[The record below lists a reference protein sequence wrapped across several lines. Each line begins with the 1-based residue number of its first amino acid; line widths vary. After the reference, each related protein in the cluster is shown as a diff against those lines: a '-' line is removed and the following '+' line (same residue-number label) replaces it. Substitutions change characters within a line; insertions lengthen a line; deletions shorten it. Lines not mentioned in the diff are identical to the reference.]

1 MRTLK
6 FTLAIVSGAIMFTS
20 CKDEQK
26 EMAQKKIDNYSNYVD
41 SINNIA
47 ANEASANWD
56 AIERN
61 YESRKAEANNAIA
74 SIKDNSDLQKSIN
87 DATAEYDEFK
97 AEVAAENERM
107 RTEKLT
113 MMRQSLLGKE
123 YVDDNM
129 QFAWVNKDNILNVYQ
144 NFVDTVEK
152 NKDSYSR
159 EEWDEIKMVYEAI
172 DTRKNTVENEGLS
185 SSDNRKIAGLKLKFA
200 PMYTVNRMGAKSD
213 ENQEAKE

>member
-97 AEVAAENERM
+97 AEVVAENERM

-200 PMYTVNRMGAKSD
+200 PMYTVNRMGAKSE

>member
-97 AEVAAENERM
+97 AEVVAENERM

>member
-26 EMAQKKIDNYSNYVD
+26 EMAQQKIDNYSNYVD
-41 SINNIA
+41 SISDVA
-47 ANEASANWD
+47 ANEASANWET
-56 AIERN
+56 IERN

-97 AEVAAENERM
+97 AEVVAENERM